1 MNKSMRQ
8 STLETL
14 GLGSILDIFQR
25 GSLPADTDNL
35 IDKIFGDK
43 NNRGAI
49 VISGAKGIVGAG
61 KMMQLGVRLMDYGI
75 PLVGLDMGGAA
86 DGLSFQ
92 YQGLLSAFGKAQADK
107 IMSNIVL
114 FNYDGK
120 SLPKH
125 LAAFK
130 PKFLLEAIP
139 EILELKKAHYK
150 IFRESFPGIEIKSV
164 TSGFPM
170 SELGVGIAHP
180 AFPHQINKVW
190 EMIEP
195 EPSDITKL
203 FWSIGMLP
211 MEMTDNWSFVLDV
224 MFCGLTLSSTRYHE
238 ASNMPFWKIDKL
250 VRKLLGPNP
259 FRAHDV
265 IGAKGANYLTWSC
278 LTDLSKHYG
287 DVYKPTAIL
296 EEHKNIGSNWYP
308 LNHLRPM
315 VNWTLNNEEM
325 TEFET
330 WMLGSMFQMTS
341 LLLHEK
347 RSHLST
353 MNAIGELCAQF
364 RHGLLSTIRTFDL
377 QSAINIVES
386 YHKLHPEASK
396 AAWFPKAFELMD
408 SVEWQQLYVNA
419 EHDGHIGVISISR
432 ESYNHDVNEELNRAI
447 DWLKAENIDRVIV
460 TGDFHLSTQM
470 TGADTSEFYPALND
484 EEEGF
489 QIAYQWSKTAR
500 RLNDE
505 FRTSVGFISGK
516 RALGGMLELMLHCH
530 YLIALDNT
538 EVGAPEVN
546 LPVVPGMELCHWSF
560 RKAKPE
566 DRPKI
571 AKMLLEGNYIK
582 AKNTIGWIVDY
593 TGNITDCIKMTWKIA
608 NEDEL
613 ALPKRRVEQEPLSDI
628 PGDLNNI
635 APTDNKVL
643 LNSRLAILNNIRQS
657 CGATCSEALKIQARN
672 SAVFMLSRECRNGF
686 VGSDYAKTMEV

>member
-14 GLGSILDIFQR
+14 GLGSVLDIFQR
-25 GSLPADTDNL
+25 GSLPVDTDIL

-49 VISGAKGIVGAG
+49 IISGAKGIVGAG
-61 KMMQLGVRLMDYGI
+61 KMMQLGVRLMDFGI

-92 YQGLLSAFGKAQADK
+92 YQGLMTAFGKTQADK

-120 SLPKH
+120 SLPNH

-139 EILELKKAHYK
+139 ENLKLKKVHYK
-150 IFRESFPGIEIKSV
+150 IFKDNFPDIQIKSV

-190 EMIEP
+190 EMVE
-195 EPSDITKL
+195 EKPSDITKL
-203 FWSIGMLP
+203 FWSMGMLP

-224 MFCGLTLSSTRYHE
+224 LFCGLTLSATKYHE
-238 ASNMPFWKIDKL
+238 ASNMPYWKIDKL
-250 VRKLLGPNP
+250 VRKLVGPNP

-278 LTDLSKHYG
+278 LNDLSKHYG
-287 DVYKPTAIL
+287 DLYKPTDSL
-296 EEHKNIGSNWYP
+296 EEHKNTGSNWYP

-315 VNWTLNNEEM
+315 VNWSLSPEEM

-330 WMLGSMFQMTS
+330 WILGSIFQMTS

-364 RHGLLSTIRTFDL
+364 RHGILSTIRTFDL
-377 QSAINIVES
+377 QSAINVVES
-386 YHKLHPEASK
+386 YHKLHPEAK
-396 AAWFPKAFELMD
+396 NAAWYPKTFEQMD

-419 EHDGHIGVISISR
+419 EHDGHIGVITISR

-447 DWLKAENIDRVIV
+447 DWLKNDNIESVIL
-460 TGDFHLSTQM
+460 TSDFHLSTQM
-470 TGADTSEFYPALND
+470 LGADTSEFYPALND

-489 QIAYQWSKTAR
+489 QIAYKWSKTAR
-500 RLNDE
+500 RFHEE
-505 FRTSVGFISGK
+505 FRTSVGFINGK

-530 YLIALDNT
+530 YLVALDNT
-538 EVGAPEVN
+538 EVGAPEVT
-546 LPVVPGMELCHWSF
+546 LPVVPGMELCHLPF

-571 AKMLLEGNYIK
+571 ASLLLQGNYIK
-582 AKNTIGWIVDY
+582 AKNTVGWLVDY
-593 TGNITDCIKMTWKIA
+593 TGYINDCIKMTWKLA

-613 ALPKRRVEQEPLSDI
+613 ALPKRKVDENPLKEI
-628 PGDLNNI
+628 PGDMNEI
-635 APTDNKVL
+635 AQTNNKVL
-643 LNSRLAILNNIRQS
+643 LNARIAILDNIRKS
-657 CGATCSEALKIQARN
+657 CSATLSEAIKIQARN
-672 SAVFMLSRECRNGF
+672 SAVFMLSKECRQGF

>member
-14 GLGSILDIFQR
+14 GLGSVIEIFQR
-25 GSLPADTDNL
+25 GSLPVDTESL

-92 YQGLLSAFGKAQADK
+92 YQGLLTAFGKVQADK

-139 EILELKKAHYK
+139 EILELKKSHYK

-203 FWSIGMLP
+203 FWSMGMLP
-211 MEMTDNWSFVLDV
+211 MSMTDNWSFVLDV
-224 MFCGLTLSSTRYHE
+224 LFCGLTLSATKYHE
-238 ASNMPFWKIDKL
+238 ASNMPYWKIDKN
-250 VRKLLGPNP
+250 VRRLLGPNP

-278 LTDLSKHYG
+278 LNDLNKHYG
-287 DVYKPTAIL
+287 EVFKPTNAL
-296 EEHKNIGSNWYP
+296 EEHKNSGSNWYP

-315 VNWTLNNEEM
+315 VNWNLSSDEL

-330 WMLGSMFQMTS
+330 WILGSMFQMTS

-364 RHGLLSTIRTFDL
+364 RQGILATIRTFDL
-377 QSAINIVES
+377 DSAINVVNS
-386 YHKLHPEASK
+386 YHKLQPEAANS
-396 AAWFPKAFELMD
+396 AWYPQAFELMD
-408 SVEWQQLYVNA
+408 S
-419 EHDGHIGVISISR
+419 
-432 ESYNHDVNEELNRAI
+432 
-447 DWLKAENIDRVIV
+447 
-460 TGDFHLSTQM
+460 T
-470 TGADTSEFYPALND
+470 
-484 EEEGF
+484 
-489 QIAYQWSKTAR
+489 
-500 RLNDE
+500 
-505 FRTSVGFISGK
+505 
-516 RALGGMLELMLHCH
+516 
-530 YLIALDNT
+530 
-538 EVGAPEVN
+538 
-546 LPVVPGMELCHWSF
+546 
-560 RKAKPE
+560 
-566 DRPKI
+566 
-571 AKMLLEGNYIK
+571 
-582 AKNTIGWIVDY
+582 
-593 TGNITDCIKMTWKIA
+593 
-608 NEDEL
+608 
-613 ALPKRRVEQEPLSDI
+613 
-628 PGDLNNI
+628 
-635 APTDNKVL
+635 
-643 LNSRLAILNNIRQS
+643 
-657 CGATCSEALKIQARN
+657 
-672 SAVFMLSRECRNGF
+672 
-686 VGSDYAKTMEV
+686 